1 MEITISVPDDVG
13 REINS
18 QHNRDY
24 LELPELIRMLE
35 KYRDSSKVSS
45 APIKQKGKWTEIAE
59 KIHRESPLHGLSE
72 EVNKSS
78 RKIREN
84 FAFGDSE

>member
-35 KYRDSSKVSS
+35 KYKDSSKVSS
-45 APIKQKGKWTEIAE
+45 APIKQKVTVQPPHLIVIPAKAGIQ
-59 KIHRESPLHGLSE
+59 
-72 EVNKSS
+72 
-78 RKIREN
+78 
-84 FAFGDSE
+84 